1 MEAPAFRWRF
11 LVPLFCVV
19 GEEDVQRFAVGLEY
33 DGTAYAG
40 WQTQQVGVP
49 SIQQHAESAFGR
61 VADSPVSLVCSGR
74 TDAGVHARL
83 QVAHFESDAVR
94 PLRGWLLGAN
104 THLPRDISVAWVVP
118 VPAHFHARYSAD
130 SRTYRYLIFN
140 RNVRSALVEKRATH
154 IRRALDHERMAAAT
168 GALLGSHD
176 FSAFRSSECQAKSPV
191 RRLTRL
197 TVERE
202 GDFVAIEVT
211 ANAFLHHMVRNIA
224 GLLIAVG
231 QGERRPEWA
240 REVLESRDRTSGHVT
255 APAEGLYFWS
265 VEYPEV
271 FGLPARSAMIR
282 PPLG

>member
-1 MEAPAFRWRF
+1 M
-11 LVPLFCVV
+11 
-19 GEEDVQRFAVGLEY
+19 QRFAVGLEY

-40 WQTQQVGVP
+40 WQTQQPGVP
-49 SIQQHAESAFGR
+49 SIQQHAEGAFSR
-61 VADSPVSLVCSGR
+61 IADSPVSLVCSGR

-104 THLPRDISVAWVVP
+104 THLPRDISVAWIVP

-130 SRTYRYLIFN
+130 SRTYRYVIFN

-154 IRRALDHERMAAAT
+154 IHRALDHERMQAAT
-168 GALLGSHD
+168 AALVGNHD
-176 FSAFRSSECQAKSPV
+176 FSAFRSSECQAKSPI

-197 TVERE
+197 VVERD
-202 GDFVAIEVT
+202 GDFVSIEVT

-224 GLLIAVG
+224 GLLIAIG
-231 QGERRPEWA
+231 QGERPVAWSRQ
-240 REVLESRDRTSGHVT
+240 VLDSRDRTSGHVT

-271 FGLPARSAMIR
+271 FGLPIGASGALAGLPGRR
-282 PPLG
+282 

>member
-1 MEAPAFRWRF
+1 
-11 LVPLFCVV
+11 L
-19 GEEDVQRFAVGLEY
+19 QRFAIGLEY
-33 DGTAYAG
+33 SGTAYAG
-40 WQTQQVGVP
+40 WQTQQPGVP
-49 SIQQHAESAFGR
+49 SIQEHVETAFGR
-61 VADSPVSLVCSGR
+61 VADSPVSIVCSGR

-83 QVAHFESDAVR
+83 QIAHFESDAVR

-118 VPAHFHARYSAD
+118 VPAHFHARYSAE
-130 SRTYRYLIFN
+130 SRTYRYVVFN
-140 RNVRSALVEKRATH
+140 RNVRSALVEKRAAQIH
-154 IRRALDHERMAAAT
+154 RPLDHERMAAAT
-168 GALLGSHD
+168 GALIGNHD
-176 FSAFRSSECQAKSPV
+176 FSAFRSSECQAKSPI

-224 GLLIAVG
+224 GLLLAIG
-231 QGERRPEWA
+231 QGERPPEWA
-240 REVLESRDRTSGHVT
+240 RQVLESRDRTSGHVT

-271 FGLPARSAMIR
+271 FGLPICAAVREEPSIAGGLGTSR
-282 PPLG
+282 PAL